1 MSLGQEVVFPSFTG
15 PTEPRAVLDRAHL
28 GDIHGALGALRA
40 HEPFRVGSRS
50 WRFRT
55 LLAVMGPGVLV
66 MVADNEAGSFSLYGQ
81 AGQDYGL
88 SLLWLFVIL
97 APVLF
102 VLQEMAARLGAVTGV
117 GHARLI
123 YERFGRLWGAFALI
137 DLLVLSV
144 LTIVTEFIGVD
155 LALEYFGV
163 SRYVSVPATTAI
175 LIAATMTGSFR
186 RWERVMYLLL
196 ACNLLFVPL
205 ALLTHSN
212 FGAMGRGL
220 VPGLTPTHL
229 GAGGLLFVVALVGGA
244 ASPWQLFFQQSNVID
259 KRITT
264 PWLGFERADTLIGT
278 LLFTIGAIALTTV
291 CAVAFDGSGLHGR
304 FVDTG
309 AVAHG
314 IDARLGGV
322 VAAFFAI
329 ALFNASVIGSAVMA
343 LGTSYAIGDV
353 FSLRHSLHRPWT
365 EARVFYGSYAILIV
379 TAAGIVLVPGTPLGI
394 VTVATQAVAGVLLP
408 SAAVFLLLL
417 CNDKAVL
424 GPWVNSRRLN
434 AIATLIISLLLL
446 LSGVL
451 TVETIDPGFS
461 IARNLTR
468 LPGLATVGAL
478 GLGFAMAAGARA
490 SRRGGDPR
498 PVQPTLTPMERRSWT
513 MPHLESLAR
522 PLPSTARTFG
532 LLILRIYVACALV
545 LVVVKTIELALVR

>member
-1 MSLGQEVVFPSFTG
+1 
-15 PTEPRAVLDRAHL
+15 
-28 GDIHGALGALRA
+28 
-40 HEPFRVGSRS
+40 
-50 WRFRT
+50 
-55 LLAVMGPGVLV
+55 

-81 AGQDYGL
+81 AGQNYGL

-123 YERFGRLWGAFALI
+123 YERFGRRWGAFALV
-137 DLLVLSV
+137 DLLLLSV

-155 LALEYFGV
+155 LALQYFGV
-163 SRYVSVPATTAI
+163 SRYVSVPITAVI
-175 LIAATMTGSFR
+175 LVAATMTGSFR

-196 ACNLLFVPL
+196 ACNLLFFPL
-205 ALLTHSN
+205 AMLTHPD
-212 FGAMGRGL
+212 FGAMSRGL

-244 ASPWQLFFQQSNVID
+244 ASPWQLFFQQSNVVD

-278 LLFTIGAIALTTV
+278 LLFTIGAIAVTTV
-291 CAVAFDGSGLHGR
+291 CAVAFNGSPLHGK

-314 IDARLGGV
+314 IDVRLGGV
-322 VAAFFAI
+322 VAGFFAL
-329 ALFNASVIGSAVMA
+329 ALFNASVLGSAVMA

-379 TAAGIVLVPGTPLGI
+379 TAAAIVLVPGTPLGI
-394 VTVATQAVAGVLLP
+394 ITIATQAVAGVLLP

-434 AIATLIISLLLL
+434 AVATLIIAMLLL
-446 LSGVL
+446 LSAVL
-451 TVETIDPGFS
+451 TVETIDPGLS
-461 IARNLTR
+461 IVRTLSQVPVVAS
-468 LPGLATVGAL
+468 VCAL
-478 GLGFAMAAGARA
+478 GLVTLIAAGVRAARPN
-490 SRRGGDPR
+490 RNPEPR
-498 PVQPTLTPMERRSWT
+498 SPFSSAERRSWT
-513 MPHLESLAR
+513 MPRLDALRR
-522 PLPSTARTFG
+522 PEPSVARTVG
-532 LLILRIYVACALV
+532 LLILRVYVACALA
-545 LVVVKTIELALVR
+545 LVVVKTVELALVR